1 MGWTEWQR
9 VTGEGMDFTDIIY
22 EKKFHTELEGGVARV
37 LVNRPHRLNA
47 FTAHTMDEMFRA
59 FYDASHDPMIGVVV
73 LSGVGDHFGVG
84 GDVEWEQWGLREQ
97 FYWRYAPNR
106 LVRMCRK
113 PVIAMVKGYCI
124 GGSNHLAYCCDFTI
138 AADNAIFGQ
147 NGPRV
152 ASPADGYIMPYLVRV
167 VGAKRAREMWMLCR
181 RYDASQALAMGLVNR
196 VVPLERL
203 EEEVDRWCEE
213 LLSLSPAVWRCLRPP
228 STGSWTPCLSWAPSS
243 TGSTTTSSSEG
254 RRGKAPKPSW
264 RRGGPSS
271 GVSGGQRWRHGDG
284 PCKGPKRAMGRAV
297 CLACRW
303 VSTSSSS
310 SIGSCGSGSV
320 CPSWRSWGSI
330 PCGRATICTSPV
342 MGPSS
347 MPSRCWLP
355 WRLSPD
361 GSSWGRASSSYP

>member
-213 LLSLSPAVWRCLRPP
+213 LLSFSPSCLEVLKASFDWELDTMPQLGTIVNWLHHDFFERGEAREGPQAFLEKRRPQFWRI
-228 STGSWTPCLSWAPSS
+228 
-243 TGSTTTSSSEG
+243 
-254 RRGKAPKPSW
+254 RRAEVEAW
-264 RRGGPSS
+264 RRAL
-271 GVSGGQRWRHGDG
+271 Q
-284 PCKGPKRAMGRAV
+284 
-297 CLACRW
+297 
-303 VSTSSSS
+303 
-310 SIGSCGSGSV
+310 GSQEGNG
-320 CPSWRSWGSI
+320 
-330 PCGRATICTSPV
+330 
-342 MGPSS
+342 
-347 MPSRCWLP
+347 
-355 WRLSPD
+355 
-361 GSSWGRASSSYP
+361 